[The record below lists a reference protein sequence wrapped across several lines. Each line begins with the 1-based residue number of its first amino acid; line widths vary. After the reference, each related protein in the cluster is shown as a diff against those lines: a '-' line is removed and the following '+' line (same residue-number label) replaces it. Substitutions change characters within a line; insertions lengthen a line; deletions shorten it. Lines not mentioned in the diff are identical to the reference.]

1 MRRKIYLLW
10 RSRKTGKEKEDN
22 IWRRTIYFLRG
33 VEKEEK
39 EEYIRR
45 KKIYIFG
52 EVKKNGGEK
61 GRKYIYLCR
70 GKEIQGRKR
79 RKIYFLRRRWR
90 CLTGCWRGWPHG
102 MIICKRPVP
111 PDDHLQE
118 AVPSG

>member
-1 MRRKIYLLW
+1 MKIYFLWRRK
-10 RSRKTGKEKEDN
+10 TEKEKEDN

-33 VEKEEK
+33 VEKEE
-39 EEYIRR
+39 YIRR

-52 EVKKNGGEK
+52 EVKKSGGEK
-61 GRKYIYLCR
+61 GRNISIFAEEKKYR
-70 GKEIQGRKR
+70 EGKR

-102 MIICKRPVP
+102 MIICKRPFP

-118 AVPSG
+118 AGPSG